1 MKRCVAV
8 LLALLGSATA
18 VAAPPEAWSR
28 AGYGIQVDGAPLQD
42 VLRQFGESFGVRP
55 IIAPGLKEVVS
66 GRIKAPSAG
75 EFLDR
80 LGVLHRFD
88 WFVFN
93 GSLYVSPSGART
105 TARID
110 VADQSVADARDV
122 VKGLGLLE
130 PRFGWGELPGEG
142 AVVVAGPRTYVELVR
157 KALAATKPQDKSV
170 DDVFMVFKVLH
181 APVSERAIT
190 FRNSAVRIP
199 GIVQI
204 VRSLVGAA
212 PTADEPAAPAVVDAA
227 GGAGGLRAAGGGL
240 STGGG
245 SDATAAAFRTLASA
259 SRQMAVEN
267 IYGRSGRRRDERG
280 RSVPRIEADVRSNS
294 IVVFGD
300 PRRREEFRRMIEAL
314 DQPQALVEIEALIID
329 IDRSRLSEL
338 GVDWAF
344 ASNGRS
350 VQSGQQGLPIVPD
363 AASSA
368 TTLIIRSLE
377 NFYARIRALESKG
390 EARIVAKPSVLTLEN
405 QTAVLDLNQ
414 TQYISLVGERVANVE
429 SVTAGTMLR
438 VTPRR
443 MNEGVDS
450 SFELLIDIEDGFI
463 AENPSLPKGPPI
475 VTRRTVSTQAVIS
488 NGQSL
493 AVGGYKLEKERQ
505 QRTRVPLLGD
515 LPFIGAL
522 FTSVSVDNTATE
534 RLFILT
540 PRVLRVGTAQASVQ
554 PYVQPPSGLDPALL
568 RQAAPAAA
576 RSTEPPQT
584 VVAGED
590 VVAGPRQRP
599 VWP

>member
-28 AGYGIQVDGAPLQD
+28 AGYGIQVDGVPLQD
-42 VLRQFGESFGVRP
+42 VLRQFGESLGVQP
-55 IIAPGLKEVVS
+55 VFAPGLKEVVR

-110 VADQSVADARDV
+110 IADQSVADARDV

-142 AVVVAGPRTYVELVR
+142 AVVVAGPRTYVDLVR
-157 KALAATKPQDKSV
+157 KALASTKPQDKSV
-170 DDVFMVFKVLH
+170 EDVFMVFKVLH

-212 PTADEPAAPAVVDAA
+212 PTADESAAPAVVDAA

-245 SDATAAAFRTLASA
+245 PEAGIAALRTIGSVA
-259 SRQMAVEN
+259 RQSTLDTV
-267 IYGRSGRRRDERG
+267 YGKGRRRDERG
-280 RSVPRIEADVRSNS
+280 HSIPRIEADVRSNS

-300 PRRREEFRRMIEAL
+300 PGRREEFRRLIEAL

-338 GVDWAF
+338 GVDWAL

-429 SVTAGTMLR
+429 AVTAGTMLR

-443 MNEGVDS
+443 MSEGVDS

-463 AENPSLPKGPPI
+463 AENPNLPRGPPI

-505 QRTRVPLLGD
+505 QRVRVPLLGD

-522 FTSVSVDNTATE
+522 FTSVSVDNTASE

-554 PYVQPPSGLDPALL
+554 PYVQPPWGLDPALL
-568 RQAAPAAA
+568 RQPPPAAA
-576 RSTEPPQT
+576 RSAESPRM

-590 VVAGPRQRP
+590 VVVGPRQRP
-599 VWP
+599 VGP

>member
-1 MKRCVAV
+1 M

-42 VLRQFGESFGVRP
+42 VLRQFGESLGVQP
-55 IIAPGLKEVVS
+55 VIAPGVKGVVR
-66 GRIKAPSAG
+66 GRIKASTAG

-80 LGVLHRFD
+80 LGVVHRFD

-110 VADQSVADARDV
+110 VAEQSVAEVRDV

-157 KALAATKPQDKSV
+157 RALASTKPQDKPV

-181 APVSERAIT
+181 APVSERSIT

-204 VRSLVGAA
+204 VRSLVGAE
-212 PTADEPAAPAVVDAA
+212 PTHDEPAVPAIADGASRAA
-227 GGAGGLRAAGGGL
+227 GGGGL
-240 STGGG
+240 STGGNPE
-245 SDATAAAFRTLASA
+245 TAAIRALASMN
-259 SRQMAVEN
+259 RKVAVEN
-267 IYGRSGRRRDERG
+267 IYGKGRRRDERG
-280 RSVPRIEADVRSNS
+280 RSVPRIEADVRTNS
-294 IVVFGD
+294 IIVFGD
-300 PRRREEFRRMIEAL
+300 PGRREEFRLLIEAL
-314 DQPQALVEIEALIID
+314 DQPQPLVEIEALIVD

-338 GVDWAF
+338 GVDWAL
-344 ASNGRS
+344 ASNGHS

-405 QTAVLDLNQ
+405 QTAVLDLSQ
-414 TQYISLVGERVANVE
+414 TQYIPLVGERVAGVE
-429 SVTAGTMLR
+429 PVTAGTMLR

-443 MNEGVDS
+443 MNEGAES

-463 AENPSLPKGPPI
+463 ADNPTLPKGPPV
-475 VTRRTVSTQAVIS
+475 VTRRMVSTQAVIS

-505 QRTRVPLLGD
+505 QRTRVPVLGD
-515 LPFIGAL
+515 LPIIGAL
-522 FTSVSVDNTATE
+522 FTSVSVDNTASE

-540 PRVLRVGTAQASVQ
+540 PRVLRVGTAQASAQ
-554 PYVQPPSGLDPALL
+554 PYVQPPWGLDPALL
-568 RQAAPAAA
+568 RQPAPAAA
-576 RSTEPPQT
+576 RSAESPRM

-590 VVAGPRQRP
+590 VVVGPRQRP
-599 VWP
+599 VGP